1 MSRVKLEMPQ
11 SFQHTADI
19 PVRITD
25 INYGHHLGNDALLSI
40 LHEARMQCLAAKGF
54 SEIDI
59 GGCGLIMS
67 DIEVAFRAEAFYG
80 DCLRVEVA
88 VTDLSK
94 TSFDIY
100 YRVTKTPSGDEVAMA
115 RSGMVCFDYDR
126 KRPARMPEAFRTAY
140 GE

>member
-11 SFQHTADI
+11 TSRHAVEI

-25 INYGHHLGNDALLSI
+25 INYGNHLGNDALLSI
-40 LHEARMQCLAAKGF
+40 LHEARVQCLAANGF

-80 DCLRVEVA
+80 DQLRVEVA
-88 VTDLSK
+88 VTNLSK
-94 TSFDIY
+94 SSFDIY
-100 YRVTKTPSGDEVAMA
+100 YRVTKTPSGDEVALA
-115 RSGMVCFDYDR
+115 RSGMVCFDYQR
-126 KRPARMPEAFRTAY
+126 KRPARMPDAFRAAFA
-140 GE
+140 